1 VNDVVKK
8 GDFTETQAVDILKEV
23 SGPDNVHSLI
33 HYVNR
38 DGMFVMLAVSDG
50 EGRAAETGDYRYF
63 ALKDFWPE

>member
-1 VNDVVKK
+1 VGKEH
-8 GDFTETQAVDILKEV
+8 FLTETQAVDILKQV
-23 SGPDNVHSLI
+23 AGPDNVHSLL
-33 HYVNR
+33 HYINR